1 MRGRRKEPLE
11 RRGDRKQKLKKSN
24 SWADDM
30 LLDQWPQLS
39 QIGFTGSDQNFVPC
53 NDSKFAGICE
63 LELSGLGYFR
73 FEKR

>member
-11 RRGDRKQKLKKSN
+11 RTGDRKQKLEKSN

-39 QIGFTGSDQNFVPC
+39 QIGYTGRDQNFVPC
-53 NDSKFAGICE
+53 NAG
-63 LELSGLGYFR
+63 
-73 FEKR
+73 K